1 MDVAASAGAASARLP
16 EPRRIPTPESS
27 PDAFSSS
34 SPSTS
39 PAADL
44 RPVAGE
50 AGGEKGVLLDLDS
63 PWAAPAEAERVL
75 GEAAATD
82 AAAAP
87 AVARSRG
94 LMALKAIYGHDLA
107 VFGNIGG
114 LRYFQICI
122 RYDVADGIEVCA
134 KLSSANVCAKGEGC
148 SDGTGQSDGSDV
160 FSYKCNF
167 EYLPPLILTCLLTRS
182 YPS

>member
-1 MDVAASAGAASARLP
+1 MEAAASAGAASARLP
-16 EPRRIPTPESS
+16 EPRCIPTPESS

-34 SPSTS
+34 FPSTS

-63 PWAAPAEAERVL
+63 PWAARRAGDEIRDNQQRQED
-75 GEAAATD
+75 E
-82 AAAAP
+82 
-87 AVARSRG
+87 
-94 LMALKAIYGHDLA
+94 LMALEAIYGHDLA

-134 KLSSANVCAKGEGC
+134 KLSSANVCAEDEGC
-148 SDGTGQSDGSDV
+148 SDGTGQSDGSA
-160 FSYKCNF
+160 SATSST
-167 EYLPPLILTCLLTRS
+167 YLL
-182 YPS
+182 